1 MNESEK
7 SNNNKKQGFNQL
19 LFLFEGRLTVILKGK
34 AARSKG
40 RGQHFIMTLRKSM
53 GLRMASLVRHHGT

>member
-7 SNNNKKQGFNQL
+7 KWQGFNRL
-19 LFLFEGRLTVILKGK
+19 LFLFEGRLSVIGK

-40 RGQHFIMTLRKSM
+40 RGKHFIMTLRKSM
-53 GLRMASLVRHHGT
+53 GLQMASLVRHHGT